1 VSTAAAL
8 SGEAARRCSGE
19 AARRCQL
26 GAAAVTYLEAGKG
39 SPLVL
44 LHGIGS
50 AARSFRDQLDGLSAG
65 HRVVA
70 WDAPGYGGSTAL
82 EAVAPTADDYAERL
96 AAFLDAL
103 GIGSCHLL
111 GHSLGCLMAARFAV
125 RHPARVLS
133 LSLCSVAAGH
143 GLLADEE
150 RRRLLAQRIDA
161 VAKLGPAEMARQRGP
176 RLVAPGAPADIL
188 QRVIDTMAAVR
199 PDGYAQ
205 AARMLSTA
213 DIKADVARL
222 VPALPLQIVY
232 GEADIITPP
241 ARNLEVA
248 ALRPGAPVAVVP
260 GAGHALYLEQP
271 QAFNAIV
278 AGFLAAKD

>member
-1 VSTAAAL
+1 VNAAASL
-8 SGEAARRCSGE
+8 SGEARRRCE
-19 AARRCQL
+19 L
-26 GAAAVTYLEAGKG
+26 GDAAVSYLEAGEG
-39 SPLVL
+39 PPLVL

-50 AARSFRDQLDGLSAG
+50 AARSFRDQLDRLSAG
-65 HRVVA
+65 YRVVA
-70 WDAPGYGGSTAL
+70 WDAPGYGGSPPL

-103 GIGSCHLL
+103 GIETCHLL

-133 LSLCSVAAGH
+133 LSLCSIATGH
-143 GLLADEE
+143 GLLADGE
-150 RRRLLAQRIDA
+150 RKRLLAQRIDA
-161 VAKLGPAEMARQRGP
+161 VAQLGPAEMARQRGP
-176 RLVAPGAPADIL
+176 RLVAPGASAAIL
-188 QRVIDTMAAVR
+188 QRVIDTMATVR

-213 DIKADVARL
+213 DIKADIARL
-222 VPALPLQIVY
+222 MPTLPLQIVY

-248 ALRPGAPVAVVP
+248 ALRPGVPVAVVP